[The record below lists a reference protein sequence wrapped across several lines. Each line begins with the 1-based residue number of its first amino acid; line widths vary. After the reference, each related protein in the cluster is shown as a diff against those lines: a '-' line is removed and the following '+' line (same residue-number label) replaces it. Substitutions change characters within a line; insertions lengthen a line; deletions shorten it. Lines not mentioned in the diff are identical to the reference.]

1 MLTPTDNYH
10 QTNFFGTDLV
20 EQLDPKDPLIL
31 LANVIPWSTF
41 DKEFSQYY
49 AKNIGSPRK
58 PIRLMVGPLIL
69 KKLENSSDEK
79 WFFSGNEILIIKHF
93 VALRI
98 FKTVLHVMQL
108 NWLNSDIESVKM
120 ASKKYLKCPLIFMN
134 QQKKNRLLISTQRY
148 TRKILLTKQ
157 MQSLP

>member
-49 AKNIGSPRK
+49 AKNIGSPSK
-58 PIRLMVGPLIL
+58 PIRLMVGLLIL
-69 KKLENSSDEK
+69 KQFENLSDE
-79 WFFSGNEILIIKHF
+79 NL
-93 VALRI
+93 
-98 FKTVLHVMQL
+98 VLQWKRNPYYHL
-108 NWLNSDIESVKM
+108 N
-120 ASKKYLKCPLIFMN
+120 P
-134 QQKKNRLLISTQRY
+134 
-148 TRKILLTKQ
+148 
-157 MQSLP
+157 